1 MLLQKTKT
9 VKRQQLHLFLRL
21 LSAQQHASKT
31 ELLDEYVELVRL
43 FDTWDWFHENN
54 LKAKRLN
61 HLYYLIPHEEFK
73 ETILETLRESYHT
86 ENQEFTFTD
95 KHEILLEA
103 EEKRLKNIFTTSKNK
118 S

>member
-1 MLLQKTKT
+1 M
-9 VKRQQLHLFLRL
+9 
-21 LSAQQHASKT
+21 
-31 ELLDEYVELVRL
+31 
-43 FDTWDWFHENN
+43 DWFHENN

-73 ETILETLRESYHT
+73 ETILETLRESYHS

-103 EEKRLKNIFTTSKNK
+103 EEKRLKNIFMTNKTNHKKVLKLIKQRTTQGLYLQIHISL